1 MLPSRVCHTSV
12 TMWRCRDDDDGGDD
26 SDAEPGRTKEGEPT
40 QESTHAPAYFSK
52 DAGRCSTTVA
62 RSQSDGPF
70 RWCVKTAGGGPR
82 ARWFRR
88 CRSSPACFRGDILKH
103 RGVEP
108 TWCCRVAPA
117 IKVSTHTMSAL
128 LSFHCGSGGVGTTAT
143 PHNNALESGFP
154 AALEHP
160 PHVPEATQLVVDQS
174 TPVDAVGA
182 VVG

>member
-1 MLPSRVCHTSV
+1 MVLPSRACHKSV

-103 RGVEP
+103 RGAEP
-108 TWCCRVAPA
+108 TRCCRVAPA
-117 IKVSTHTMSAL
+117 IKVSTPTMSAL
-128 LSFHCGSGGVGTTAT
+128 LSFHCPLNIDSMTLWFRGCDD
-143 PHNNALESGFP
+143 
-154 AALEHP
+154 
-160 PHVPEATQLVVDQS
+160 VPEATQLVVDQS
-174 TPVDAVGA
+174 TPVDALRA
-182 VVG
+182 VVR